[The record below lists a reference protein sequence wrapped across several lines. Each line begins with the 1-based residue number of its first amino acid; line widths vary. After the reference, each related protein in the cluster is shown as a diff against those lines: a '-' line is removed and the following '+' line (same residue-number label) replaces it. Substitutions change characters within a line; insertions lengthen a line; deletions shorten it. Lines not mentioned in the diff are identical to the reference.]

1 MPKYETVDHTI
12 TKIQTQESS
21 KTYVIQ
27 MSFTLI
33 IKQLGIQMPN
43 IQIIFSLNKGM
54 SPTYL
59 LAVLEYDRTFDE
71 YVLCKVSS
79 KQML

>member
-71 YVLCKVSS
+71 YV
-79 KQML
+79 